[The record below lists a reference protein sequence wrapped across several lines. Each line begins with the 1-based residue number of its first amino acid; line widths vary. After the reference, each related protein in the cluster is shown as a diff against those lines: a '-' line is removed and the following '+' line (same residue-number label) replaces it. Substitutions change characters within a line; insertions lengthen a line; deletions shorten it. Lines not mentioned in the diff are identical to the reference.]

1 MGFMI
6 AGLGNPG
13 SQYEQNRHNIGFML
27 VDYLTRKH
35 DLQWSRSKWDGL
47 ICRTS
52 LWGESVY
59 LVKPSAYM
67 NRSGRAVAG
76 VANYYNILP
85 DNTLIVHDDL
95 DMNVGRIKLVKGGGS
110 GGHNGIRSI
119 VQELGSA
126 DFYRLKIGIGRPG
139 SGTVHPSMPVEKY
152 VLSDFSAAEREIV
165 GERFIAVENGM
176 EVLVK
181 GDHKKAMTELNC
193 LK

>member
-1 MGFMI
+1 MGFII

-52 LWGESVY
+52 LWGASVCFI
-59 LVKPSAYM
+59 KPSTYM
-67 NRSGRAVAG
+67 NRSGRTVAG

-85 DNTLIVHDDL
+85 DNTLIVHDDI
-95 DMNVGRIKLVKGGGS
+95 DMNVGRIKLVKGGGT

-139 SGTVHPSMPVEKY
+139 SPSAHPDMPVEKY
-152 VLSDFSAAEREIV
+152 VLSDFSAEEGEFVR
-165 GERFIAVENGM
+165 ERFPSLENGLQM
-176 EVLVK
+176 LVK
-181 GDHKKAMTELNC
+181 GDHRKAMNELNC
-193 LK
+193 LR